1 MTLKCKRP
9 ATQQEFEQYYALR
22 WQVLRE
28 PWQQPKGSEVDELES
43 QSIHRM
49 VVDEQG
55 GVLAVGRLHK
65 VDQHHAQ
72 IRYMAVAEKAQG
84 KGLGKQV
91 LNALVDAAKQQGVK
105 EIQLNAR
112 EQALTFYEKLGF
124 ENLGKGHLLYGEI
137 QHYSMKISLSPKSQ
151 FLELTK
157 DLQSTWHNTIPLSKA
172 MNIEI
177 ASFNESQLTTSADLL
192 FNKNLHNTMFAG
204 SIYTL
209 ATLTGWGWV
218 YLALAKKELTG
229 DIVLADGHIRYH
241 RPVEGVGAAEV
252 LADNVKENL
261 AVLEKGKK
269 PRFTIQV
276 NVLNGEEV
284 AATFTGLYVVIPIKD
299 KEL

>member
-1 MTLKCKRP
+1 MNFEIRSP
-9 ATQQEFEQYYALR
+9 ATKSEFESYYDLR
-22 WQVLRE
+22 WQILRA

-55 GVLAVGRLHK
+55 DVLAVGRLHK
-65 VDQHHAQ
+65 ADQHSSQ

-84 KGLGKQV
+84 MGLGKQV
-91 LNALVDAAKQQGVK
+91 LNALVDVAKQQGVT

-137 QHYSMKISLSPKSQ
+137 QHYSMRISLTPASKFP
-151 FLELTK
+151 ELTR
-157 DLQSTWHNTIPLSKA
+157 DLQSTWHSTIPLSKA

-177 ASFNESQLTTSADLL
+177 ASFDETQLTTSADLL

-218 YLALAKKELTG
+218 HLALAREGLAG

-241 RPVEGVGAAEV
+241 KPVEGVGTAMV
-252 LADNVKENL
+252 LAENVKDNL

-269 PRFTIQV
+269 PRFTIEV
-276 NVLNGEEV
+276 SVLNGEEV
-284 AATFTGLYVVIPIKD
+284 AATFTGLYVVIPTPN
-299 KEL
+299 KES